1 MSEFITFLYCAA
13 TGFVVAGVIASFY
26 QLLTLQ
32 TADFLVAQR
41 SVTGHIMA
49 VLLSMF
55 AGPVILASKVMIGV
69 QSRTIA
75 VLPAFIGFMVVGMW
89 SVLAGLFYLSL
100 VLSV

>member
-1 MSEFITFLYCAA
+1 MSEFLTFLYCAA

-26 QLLTLQ
+26 QLVTLQ
-32 TADFLVAQR
+32 AADFLVTQK
-41 SVTGHIMA
+41 SVAGHLIA

-55 AGPVILASKVMIGV
+55 AGPVILAGKVVTGL

-75 VLPAFIGFMVVGMW
+75 VLPAFVGFMVVGMW
-89 SVLAGLFYLSL
+89 SVLAGLFYLSV